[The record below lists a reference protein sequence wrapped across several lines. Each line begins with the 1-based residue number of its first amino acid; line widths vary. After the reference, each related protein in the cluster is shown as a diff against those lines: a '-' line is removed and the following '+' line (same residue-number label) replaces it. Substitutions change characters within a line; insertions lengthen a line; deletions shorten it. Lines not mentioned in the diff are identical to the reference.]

1 MTGRAAPSRRFLTSI
16 LFTDIVGS
24 TDLAAEIGDDS
35 WRKLVAAHH
44 DAMRAQLRKFGG
56 KEIDTAGDGMF
67 ASFDQPAQ
75 AVRAADAMV
84 DQAARLGLPLRAG
97 VHTGEAEQ
105 IGPKVG
111 GIAVH
116 LASRVMSTADGG
128 QVLVSS
134 TVHDLVAGSGLE
146 FTDQGVHALKGIP
159 GEWHLFALARPDAVP
174 LAPVD
179 RAALA
184 SFVDAP
190 RRRRRVVLVGTA
202 FLIVLIVLVSAG
214 VYAVFGRGSSAPAI
228 PPGPDT
234 VVGLDESGKAV
245 DVRTVPVGPMALA
258 ADQQNL
264 WVAALDAG
272 VVQALPLTG
281 SSSGQT
287 IGRVGRPTGI
297 AIGGNQIWAADALD
311 QVLTLID
318 PKTGATNRSIQVPA
332 AAVEFGANAAWDVD
346 DIHDSVYRLDAQS
359 GDTVATIALAAG
371 AYPNSISV
379 SSDSV
384 WVANGGPST
393 VTRIDPSTNV
403 VVAAAIPLRFVP
415 DSISAGDQVVW
426 VGSRAADSILRLDP
440 ATNTVSTT
448 VNVCDQP
455 RAVAADGTGVWVA
468 CVGPGEV
475 WHVDHDGKTLSTT
488 AVNGEPTDLLV
499 DGGRI
504 WVTVRQP

>member
-44 DAMRAQLRKFGG
+44 EAMRAQLRRFGG

-67 ASFDQPAQ
+67 ASFEQPAQ

-84 DQAARLGLPLRAG
+84 DQAASLGLPLRAG

-116 LASRVMSTADGG
+116 LASRVMSTAEGG

-146 FTDQGVHALKGIP
+146 FADAGVHALKGIP
-159 GEWHLFALARPDAVP
+159 GEWHLFSVVRPDAVP

-179 RAALA
+179 KAALA
-184 SFVDAP
+184 AFVDAP
-190 RRRRRVVLVGTA
+190 QRRRRLVLIGA
-202 FLIVLIVLVSAG
+202 ASLIVLIALVTLG
-214 VYAVFGRGSSAPAI
+214 VYVVLGRGSSGPTI

-234 VVGLDESGKAV
+234 VVALDSSGKAV
-245 DVRTVPVGPMALA
+245 DVRHVPVGPMALA
-258 ADQQNL
+258 SDNQNL

-272 VVQALPLTG
+272 VIQAIPLGG
-281 SSSGQT
+281 SSTGQT

-297 AIGGNQIWAADALD
+297 AIGGGPIWAADALD

-318 PKTGATNRSIQVPA
+318 PTSGATNRTIQTPA
-332 AAVEFGANAAWDVD
+332 AAIEFGANAAWDVD
-346 DIHDSVYRLDAQS
+346 DIDDSIYRLDAQS
-359 GDTVATIALAAG
+359 GDTVATIALAPG
-371 AYPNSISV
+371 AYPNAISV
-379 SSDSV
+379 TADAV
-384 WVANGGPST
+384 WVANGGTST
-393 VTRIDPSTNV
+393 VTRIDPSDNSV
-403 VVAAAIPLRFVP
+403 VVAAIPLRFVP

-426 VGSRAADSILRLDP
+426 VGSRASDSLLRLDP
-440 ATNTVSTT
+440 SSNAVSTT
-448 VNVCDQP
+448 INVCDQP

-475 WHVDHDGKTLSTT
+475 WHLDHDGKQLSTT
-488 AVNGEPTDLLV
+488 PVNGEPTDLLV
-499 DGGRI
+499 DNGRV